1 MAKKEPKKKEKFQ
14 FSKLIIL
21 FETTMVCYVSY
32 KVLEF
37 AEMCIINNYMGSLAF
52 LTTMITVV
60 WAAYGTSVSFY
71 YDKSKKENVPKIQGA
86 IEQEKFI
93 MEQEVNNKESQRI
106 PLVSSDIDCDHLL

>member
-1 MAKKEPKKKEKFQ
+1 MKEKKKFQ

-21 FETTMVCYVSY
+21 FETAMVCYVSY

-37 AEMCIINNYMGSLAF
+37 AEMCIINNYTGSLAF

-71 YDKSKKENVPKIQGA
+71 YDKSKKENVPKIQA
-86 IEQEKFI
+86 SVEQEIILLK
-93 MEQEVNNKESQRI
+93 QELDMSASQRT
-106 PLVSSDIDCDHLL
+106 PLVSSDVDCDLLI